1 MCLLF
6 LYVCDTAADDGY
18 RLILADNR
26 DEFWDRPTN
35 LAEFWGPKGEILSGV
50 DMEPG
55 REGGTWLGVSRDG
68 KIGVLL
74 NILEILQPNKRGRG
88 SLITDYLTEGLT
100 NDQYVTQKILPIHQ
114 EYNKF
119 NLILVD
125 LRFSL
130 STYRSNSTP
139 LTYYNNKTNTA
150 RDLPNGVYSY
160 DNSTVDEPWQ
170 KSVHGQAA
178 FTKAVQDHGRKTDKD
193 QLIQSLLDILC
204 DNTRFP
210 DDKQLLKQA
219 SMSNTPDDIR
229 LERSAAFVW
238 SPSIRYGTRTNTIV
252 LVDKFG
258 ECEYIERTFKIPVDP
273 ENLDSQTKSYRFQMQ
288 SGNKL

>member
-125 LRFSL
+125 L
-130 STYRSNSTP
+130 RSNSTP

>member
-6 LYVCDTAADDGY
+6 LYICDSAADDGY

-26 DEFWDRPTN
+26 DELWDRPTN
-35 LAEFWGPKGEILSGV
+35 LAEFWGPNGEILSGV

-55 REGGTWLGVSRDG
+55 KEGGTWLGASKDG

-74 NILEILQPNKRGRG
+74 NILGILEPKKQGRG
-88 SLITDYLTEGLT
+88 PLVTDFLKDELSGDEYIK
-100 NDQYVTQKILPIHQ
+100 QKVLPIHQ

-125 LRFSL
+125 LR
-130 STYRSNSTP
+130 SNSTP
-139 LTYYNNKTNTA
+139 VTYYNNKTNTTKN
-150 RDLPNGVYSY
+150 LPNGSYSF
-160 DNSTVDEPWQ
+160 DNSITDEPWQ
-170 KSVHGQAA
+170 KSVHGQVT
-178 FTKAVQDHGRKTDKD
+178 FTKVIKDHGRKSDKD
-193 QLIQSLLDILC
+193 QLVKSLLDILC
-204 DNTRFP
+204 DHTRFP

-219 SMSNTPDDIR
+219 NMSNTPDDIR

-238 SPSIRYGTRTNTIV
+238 SPLIRYGTRTNTII

-258 ECEYIERTFKIPVDP
+258 ECEYIERTLKVPVDP
-273 ENLDSQTKSYRFQMQ
+273 ENLTSETKSYKFQFQ
-288 SGNKL
+288 TQNKL